1 MTQLH
6 FQPIQGKTLG
16 IIDTIIRTEEVVSL
30 NDNMWRIIRMVVE
43 ELVVNIVDYSG
54 SNYMDVEISC
64 EKDRFTMCYRD
75 GGVPFNPLKNEPPD
89 FSLPIA
95 QRQMGGLG
103 IYLALTSMDTA
114 EYEFVKGENVFTT
127 SLFYKK

>member
-16 IIDTIIRTEEVVSL
+16 IIDAIMRTEEVVSL

-54 SNYMDVEISC
+54 SNYMNVEISC

-114 EYEFVKGENVFTT
+114 EYEFVNGENVFTT

>member
-6 FQPIQGKTLG
+6 FQPIQDKTLG
-16 IIDTIIRTEEVVSL
+16 IIDAIMRTEEVVSL

-114 EYEFVKGENVFTT
+114 EYEFVNGENVFTT

>member
-16 IIDTIIRTEEVVSL
+16 IIDAIMRTEEVVSL

-75 GGVPFNPLKNEPPD
+75 GGVPFNPLENEPPD

-95 QRQMGGLG
+95 QRQVGGLG

-114 EYEFVKGENVFTT
+114 EYEFVNGENVFTT
-127 SLFYKK
+127 SLFYKN

>member
-6 FQPIQGKTLG
+6 FQPIQGKTIG
-16 IIDTIIRTEEVVSL
+16 IIDAIMRTEEVVSL

-54 SNYMDVEISC
+54 SNYMNVEISC

-75 GGVPFNPLKNEPPD
+75 GGVPFNPLEKEPPD
-89 FSLPIA
+89 FSLPVA
-95 QRQMGGLG
+95 QRQVGGLG

-114 EYEFVKGENVFTT
+114 EYEFVNGENVFTT
-127 SLFYKK
+127 SLFYKN

>member
-16 IIDTIIRTEEVVSL
+16 IIDAIIRTKEMVSL

-103 IYLALTSMDTA
+103 IYLALTSMDTS
-114 EYEFVKGENVFTT
+114 EYEFVNGENVFTT
-127 SLFYKK
+127 SLFYKN

>member
-16 IIDTIIRTEEVVSL
+16 IIDAIMRTEEVVSL

-64 EKDRFTMCYRD
+64 EKDRFTMRYRD
-75 GGVPFNPLKNEPPD
+75 GGKPFNPLEKEPPD

-114 EYEFVKGENVFTT
+114 EYEFVNGENVFTT

>member
-16 IIDTIIRTEEVVSL
+16 IIDAIMRTEEVVSL

-54 SNYMDVEISC
+54 SNYMDVDISC

-114 EYEFVKGENVFTT
+114 EYEFVNGENVFTT

>member
-16 IIDTIIRTEEVVSL
+16 IIDAIMRTEEVVSL

-114 EYEFVKGENVFTT
+114 EYEFANGENVFTT

>member
-16 IIDTIIRTEEVVSL
+16 IIDAIMRTEEVVSL

-114 EYEFVKGENVFTT
+114 EYEFVNGENVFTT
-127 SLFYKK
+127 SLFLKK

>member
-114 EYEFVKGENVFTT
+114 EYEYVNGENVFTT

>member
-6 FQPIQGKTLG
+6 FEPIQGKTLG

-54 SNYMDVEISC
+54 SNYMNVEISC

-95 QRQMGGLG
+95 QRQVGGLG
-103 IYLALTSMDTA
+103 IFLALTSMDTA
-114 EYEFVKGENVFTT
+114 EYEFVNGENVFTT

>member
-16 IIDTIIRTEEVVSL
+16 IIDAIMRTEEVVSL

-43 ELVVNIVDYSG
+43 ELVANIVDYPG
-54 SNYMDVEISC
+54 SNYMNVEISC

-75 GGVPFNPLKNEPPD
+75 GGVPFNPLEKEPPN

-95 QRQMGGLG
+95 QRQVGGLG

-114 EYEFVKGENVFTT
+114 EYEFVNGENVFTT

>member
-16 IIDTIIRTEEVVSL
+16 IIDAIMRTEEVVSL

-54 SNYMDVEISC
+54 SNY
-64 EKDRFTMCYRD
+64 
-75 GGVPFNPLKNEPPD
+75 D

-114 EYEFVKGENVFTT
+114 EYEFVNGENVFTT

>member
-16 IIDTIIRTEEVVSL
+16 IIDAIMRTE
-30 NDNMWRIIRMVVE
+30 
-43 ELVVNIVDYSG
+43 G
-54 SNYMDVEISC
+54 

-114 EYEFVKGENVFTT
+114 EYEFVNGENVFTT

>member
-16 IIDTIIRTEEVVSL
+16 IIDAIMRTEEVVSL

-89 FSLPIA
+89 FSLPVA
-95 QRQMGGLG
+95 QRQVGGLG

-114 EYEFVKGENVFTT
+114 EYEFVNGENVFTT

>member
-16 IIDTIIRTEEVVSL
+16 IIDAIMRTEEVVSL

-103 IYLALTSMDTA
+103 IFLALTSMDTA
-114 EYEFVKGENVFTT
+114 EYEFVNGENVFTT

>member
-16 IIDTIIRTEEVVSL
+16 IIDAIMRTKEVVSL

-114 EYEFVKGENVFTT
+114 EYEFVNGENVFTT

>member
-6 FQPIQGKTLG
+6 FQPRQGKTLG

-114 EYEFVKGENVFTT
+114 EYEFVNGENVFTT

>member
-16 IIDTIIRTEEVVSL
+16 IIDAIMRTEEVVSL

-64 EKDRFTMCYRD
+64 EKDRFT
-75 GGVPFNPLKNEPPD
+75 
-89 FSLPIA
+89 A

-114 EYEFVKGENVFTT
+114 EYEFVNGENVFTT

>member
-16 IIDTIIRTEEVVSL
+16 IIDAIMRTEEVVSL

-95 QRQMGGLG
+95 QRQIGGLG

-114 EYEFVKGENVFTT
+114 EYEFVNGENVFTT

>member
-16 IIDTIIRTEEVVSL
+16 IIDAIMRTEEVVSL

-95 QRQMGGLG
+95 QRQVGGLG
-103 IYLALTSMDTA
+103 IYLALTLMDTA
-114 EYEFVKGENVFTT
+114 EYEFVNGENVFTT

>member
-16 IIDTIIRTEEVVSL
+16 IIDAIMRTEEVVSL

-54 SNYMDVEISC
+54 SNYMNVEISC

-75 GGVPFNPLKNEPPD
+75 GGVPFNPLEKEPPN

-114 EYEFVKGENVFTT
+114 EYEFVNGENVFTT
-127 SLFYKK
+127 SLFYKN

>member
-75 GGVPFNPLKNEPPD
+75 GGVPFNPLENEPPD

-114 EYEFVKGENVFTT
+114 EYEFVNGENVFTT

>member
-16 IIDTIIRTEEVVSL
+16 IIDAIIRTKEVVSL

-95 QRQMGGLG
+95 QRQVGGLG

-114 EYEFVKGENVFTT
+114 EYEFVNGENVFTT

>member
-16 IIDTIIRTEEVVSL
+16 IIDAIMRTEEVVSL
-30 NDNMWRIIRMVVE
+30 NDNMWRIVRMVVE

-114 EYEFVKGENVFTT
+114 EYEFVNGENVFTT

>member
-16 IIDTIIRTEEVVSL
+16 IIDAIMRTEEVVSL

-54 SNYMDVEISC
+54 SNYMNVEISC

-75 GGVPFNPLKNEPPD
+75 GGVPFNPLEKEPPN

-95 QRQMGGLG
+95 QRQVGGLG

-114 EYEFVKGENVFTT
+114 EYEFVNGENVFTT
-127 SLFYKK
+127 SLFYKN

>member
-6 FQPIQGKTLG
+6 FEPIQGKTLG

-114 EYEFVKGENVFTT
+114 EYEFVNGENVFTT

>member
-16 IIDTIIRTEEVVSL
+16 IIDAIMRTEEVVSL

-75 GGVPFNPLKNEPPD
+75 GGVPFNPLEKEPPD
-89 FSLPIA
+89 FSIPIG
-95 QRQMGGLG
+95 QRQVGGLG

-114 EYEFVKGENVFTT
+114 EYEFVNGENVFTT

>member
-16 IIDTIIRTEEVVSL
+16 IIDAIIRTEEVVSL

-54 SNYMDVEISC
+54 SNDMDVEISC

-114 EYEFVKGENVFTT
+114 EYEFVNGENVFTT

>member
-6 FQPIQGKTLG
+6 FEPIQGKTLG

-54 SNYMDVEISC
+54 SNYMNVEISC

-75 GGVPFNPLKNEPPD
+75 GGVPFNPLEKEPPN
-89 FSLPIA
+89 FSIPIG
-95 QRQMGGLG
+95 QRQVGGLG

-114 EYEFVKGENVFTT
+114 EYEFVNGENVFTT

>member
-16 IIDTIIRTEEVVSL
+16 IIDAIMRTEEVVSL

-114 EYEFVKGENVFTT
+114 EYVFVNGENVFTT

>member
-16 IIDTIIRTEEVVSL
+16 IIDAIMRTEEVVSL

-114 EYEFVKGENVFTT
+114 EYEFVNGENVFTT
-127 SLFYKK
+127 SLFYK

>member
-16 IIDTIIRTEEVVSL
+16 IIDAIMRTEEVVSL

-75 GGVPFNPLKNEPPD
+75 GGVLFNPLKNEPPD

-114 EYEFVKGENVFTT
+114 EYEFVNGENVFTT

>member
-16 IIDTIIRTEEVVSL
+16 IIDAIMRTEEVVSL

-95 QRQMGGLG
+95 QRQVGGLG

-114 EYEFVKGENVFTT
+114 EYEFVNGENV
-127 SLFYKK
+127 

>member
-1 MTQLH
+1 
-6 FQPIQGKTLG
+6 
-16 IIDTIIRTEEVVSL
+16 
-30 NDNMWRIIRMVVE
+30 MVVE

>member
-16 IIDTIIRTEEVVSL
+16 IIDAIMRTEEVVSL

>member
-16 IIDTIIRTEEVVSL
+16 IIDAIMRTEEVVSL

-75 GGVPFNPLKNEPPD
+75 GGVPFNPLEKEPPN
-89 FSLPIA
+89 FSIPIA
-95 QRQMGGLG
+95 QRQVGGLG

-114 EYEFVKGENVFTT
+114 EYEFVNGENVFTT

>member
-16 IIDTIIRTEEVVSL
+16 IIDAIMRTEEVVSL

-54 SNYMDVEISC
+54 SNYMNVEISC

-103 IYLALTSMDTA
+103 IFLALTSMDTA
-114 EYEFVKGENVFTT
+114 EYEFVNGENVFTT

>member
-95 QRQMGGLG
+95 QRQVGGLG

-114 EYEFVKGENVFTT
+114 EYEFVNGENVFTT